1 MLFGL
6 AKEFHHLGY
15 YDEELWEMIV
25 KTAIDKKK
33 INNTHYFEIIV
44 KCMSEINAMP
54 GNPMEGKLQTKID
67 DLAKKH
73 YTDNRKWRFDLE
85 NA

>member
-1 MLFGL
+1 
-6 AKEFHHLGY
+6 
-15 YDEELWEMIV
+15 MIV

-44 KCMSEINAMP
+44 KCMSEINTMP